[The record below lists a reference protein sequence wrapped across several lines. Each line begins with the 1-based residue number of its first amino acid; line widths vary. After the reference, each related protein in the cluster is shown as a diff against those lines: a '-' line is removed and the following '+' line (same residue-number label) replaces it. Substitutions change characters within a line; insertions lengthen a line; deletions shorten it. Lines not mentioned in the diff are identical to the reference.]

1 MKIKDIVIIGAG
13 GFGREIQWLIERIN
27 KRECVW
33 RLLGYIDDGVEPGTI
48 VDDLPV
54 LGDMEYLVQYE
65 KPLAAACAV
74 GSAKTR
80 KSLVRKAEQNK
91 NICFPNLIDPAAV
104 CSERIWMGRGNLI
117 CAGNI
122 LTVDITLGDFDI
134 INLDCTVGHDAV
146 LGDFVTVY
154 PSVNISG
161 CVRVGD
167 ETELG
172 TGSHIIQGVPIG
184 EHAVIGAG
192 AVVIKEIPAWCTA
205 VGNPAKPIK
214 FSGGGY
220 KGIVIAGASGHGRV
234 IAELADSAGYQ
245 KKFFLDDDAE
255 LLRIGSVRGDISW
268 AVLHRKECDAVI
280 AIGNPQI
287 RRKIQEYYEEQGVC
301 VVSLIHPEA
310 WVAED
315 VEIGVGTVV
324 MAGAVIQP
332 GARIGK
338 GAIVNTASSVD
349 HDCKIG
355 DYCHIAVGSHLA
367 GNVRIGNHT
376 WIGAGAAVS
385 NNVAV
390 CDDVM
395 IGAGA
400 VVVRDIVEPGTYVG
414 VPAKRLG

>member
-1 MKIKDIVIIGAG
+1 M
-13 GFGREIQWLIERIN
+13 
-27 KRECVW
+27 
-33 RLLGYIDDGVEPGTI
+33 
-48 VDDLPV
+48 
-54 LGDMEYLVQYE
+54 
-65 KPLAAACAV
+65 
-74 GSAKTR
+74 
-80 KSLVRKAEQNK
+80 
-91 NICFPNLIDPAAV
+91 
-104 CSERIWMGRGNLI
+104 
-117 CAGNI
+117 
-122 LTVDITLGDFDI
+122 
-134 INLDCTVGHDAV
+134 
-146 LGDFVTVY
+146 
-154 PSVNISG
+154 
-161 CVRVGD
+161 
-167 ETELG
+167 
-172 TGSHIIQGVPIG
+172 
-184 EHAVIGAG
+184 
-192 AVVIKEIPAWCTA
+192 
-205 VGNPAKPIK
+205 
-214 FSGGGY
+214 
-220 KGIVIAGASGHGRV
+220 IAGASGHGRV